1 MKVAIYARY
10 SSDNQR
16 DASIA
21 DQFRM
26 CRLHAEKQGWHIVEE
41 YSDHAISGASL
52 IRPGIQALMADA
64 MGGRFDLILAEA
76 MDRLSRDQE
85 DIAGIFKRMS
95 YADVKMF
102 TLSEGEVTHLHVG
115 LKGTMNALFL
125 KDLADKTR
133 RGQRGRVE
141 AGKSGGGNAYGY
153 DVVKKF
159 DANGEP
165 IRGDRTINE
174 FQAEVVRRIFRDY
187 AAGKSAKTIAFALNK
202 EGIPAPS
209 GGDWGFS
216 TINGNPKRGNG
227 ILNNEMYVGKIVW
240 NRQRFVKDPNTGKR
254 QARPNPEE
262 EWVIQETPELRIL
275 DDDLWNAVKARQEK
289 NKIARKENGEA
300 DLSRINTRRRPK
312 YLFSGLT
319 KCSCCGGGYSAISAT
334 LIGCATARNKGTCD
348 NRVNIRRDELEARVL
363 NALRTKLVDPELF
376 AHFCEVFTQEMNRL
390 RMEGR
395 AEIASAE
402 AEIAKIDR
410 ELETLLNLILKGGA
424 ADALNAKMVAIEKR
438 KKELELFLAEA
449 DEPPPLLHP
458 SMALQYRKRV
468 QQLYDALQDEDEG
481 KRIEAAD
488 TLRSL
493 VDQIVLTPVDGK
505 VEIDVQGDLAG
516 ILTISTQ
523 SKNPAAGAT
532 GSQVKMVAGAGSNLH
547 LLPEQVKMVAGTG
560 IDHNLQSTPV
570 KMVAG
575 GRNHLYLRSSGGHLH
590 VGAAPDAEET
600 AAERG
605 NFLSALFR
613 TAA

>member
-1 MKVAIYARY
+1 
-10 SSDNQR
+10 
-16 DASIA
+16 
-21 DQFRM
+21 M
-26 CRLHAEKQGWHIVEE
+26 CRLHAEKQGWHVIEE
-41 YSDHAISGASL
+41 YTDHAISGASL
-52 IRPGIQALMADA
+52 IRPGIQALMTDA
-64 MGGRFDLILAEA
+64 MSGRFDVILSEA

-102 TLSEGEVTHLHVG
+102 TLSEGEVSHLHVG

-141 AGKSGGGNAYGY
+141 AGKSGGGNSYGY
-153 DVVKKF
+153 DVVKKL

-174 FQAEVVRRIFRDY
+174 DQAAVVLRIFRDY

-202 EGIPAPS
+202 DGIPAPS

-254 QARPNPEE
+254 QARPNPES

-289 NKIARKENGEA
+289 NKLTRDDNG
-300 DLSRINTRRRPK
+300 NTDVRTVNHRRRPK

-334 LIGCATARNKGTCD
+334 LIGCSTARNKGTCD
-348 NRVNIRRDELEARVL
+348 NRVNIRRDELESRVL
-363 NALRTKLVDPELF
+363 NALRTRLVDPELF

-395 AEIASAE
+395 ASIASSE
-402 AEIAKIDR
+402 AELTKINR
-410 ELETLLNLILKGGA
+410 ELEKILDLYLS
-424 ADALNAKMVAIEKR
+424 DALSVEMVKERSKKLEAR
-438 KKELELFLAEA
+438 KADLELFLAEA

-458 SMALQYRKRV
+458 SMALQYRKRI
-468 QQLYDALQDEDEG
+468 QQLYESLQDEDEG

-488 TLRSL
+488 TIRSL
-493 VDQIVLTPVDGK
+493 VDQIVLTPVAGK

-516 ILTISTQ
+516 ILTISAQT
-523 SKNPAAGAT
+523 KNPASGAGS
-532 GSQVKMVAGAGSNLH
+532 SQVKMVAGAGFE
-547 LLPEQVKMVAGTG
+547 PAT
-560 IDHNLQSTPV
+560 
-570 KMVAG
+570 
-575 GRNHLYLRSSGGHLH
+575 
-590 VGAAPDAEET
+590 
-600 AAERG
+600 
-605 NFLSALFR
+605 FR
-613 TAA
+613 L

>member
-21 DQFRM
+21 DQLRM
-26 CRLHAEKQGWHIVEE
+26 CRLHAEKQGWHVIEE
-41 YSDHAISGASL
+41 YTDHAISGASL
-52 IRPGIQALMADA
+52 IRPGIQALMTDA
-64 MGGRFDLILAEA
+64 MAGRFDVILSEA

-85 DIAGIFKRMS
+85 DIAGIFKRVS
-95 YADVKMF
+95 YADVKIF
-102 TLSEGEVTHLHVG
+102 TLSEGEVSHLHVG

-141 AGKSGGGNAYGY
+141 AGKSGGGNSYGY
-153 DVVKKF
+153 DVVKKL

-174 FQAEVVRRIFRDY
+174 DQAAVVLRIFRDY

-202 EGIPAPS
+202 DGIPAPS

-254 QARPNPEE
+254 QARPNPES

-289 NKIARKENGEA
+289 NKLTRDDNGCT
-300 DLSRINTRRRPK
+300 DVRTVNHRRRPK

-334 LIGCATARNKGTCD
+334 LIGCSTARNKGTCD
-348 NRVNIRRDELEARVL
+348 NRVNIRRDELESRVL
-363 NALRTKLVDPELF
+363 NALRTRLVDPALF

-395 AEIASAE
+395 AGIASAE
-402 AEIAKIDR
+402 AELAKINR
-410 ELETLLNLILKGGA
+410 ELEKILDLYLN
-424 ADALNAKMVAIEKR
+424 DALSVEMVKERSR
-438 KKELELFLAEA
+438 KLEARKADLEQFLTEA

-458 SMALQYRKRV
+458 SMALQYRKRI
-468 QQLYDALQDEDEG
+468 QQLYESLQDDDED

-488 TLRSL
+488 TIRSL
-493 VDQIVLTPVDGK
+493 VDQIVMTPVEGK
-505 VEIDVQGDLAG
+505 IEIDVQGDLAG
-516 ILTISTQ
+516 ILMISVQT
-523 SKNPAAGAT
+523 KNPAGERG
-532 GSQVKMVAGAGSNLH
+532 GSQVKMVAGAGFE
-547 LLPEQVKMVAGTG
+547 PT
-560 IDHNLQSTPV
+560 T
-570 KMVAG
+570 
-575 GRNHLYLRSSGGHLH
+575 
-590 VGAAPDAEET
+590 
-600 AAERG
+600 
-605 NFLSALFR
+605 FR
-613 TAA
+613 L

>member
-240 NRQRFVKDPNTGKR
+240 NRQRFVKDPETGKR

-262 EWVIQETPELRIL
+262 EWVIQEKPELRIL

-348 NRVNIRRDELEARVL
+348 NRVNIRRDELESRVL

-395 AEIASAE
+395 AGIASAE
-402 AEIAKIDR
+402 AELAKVNR
-410 ELETLLNLILKGGA
+410 ELEKILDLYLS
-424 ADALNAKMVAIEKR
+424 DALSVDMVKERSKKLEAR
-438 KKELELFLAEA
+438 KTELELFLAEA

-493 VDQIVLTPVDGK
+493 VDQIVLTPVEGK

-516 ILTISTQ
+516 ILTISSQ

-532 GSQVKMVAGAGSNLH
+532 GSQVKMVAGAGFE
-547 LLPEQVKMVAGTG
+547 P
-560 IDHNLQSTPV
+560 
-570 KMVAG
+570 
-575 GRNHLYLRSSGGHLH
+575 
-590 VGAAPDAEET
+590 AA
-600 AAERG
+600 
-605 NFLSALFR
+605 FR
-613 TAA
+613 L

>member
-153 DVVKKF
+153 DVVKKL

-209 GGDWGFS
+209 SGDWGFS

-227 ILNNEMYVGKIVW
+227 ILNNEMYIGKIVW

-348 NRVNIRRDELEARVL
+348 NRVNIRRDELESRVL
-363 NALRTKLVDPELF
+363 NALRTRLVDPELF

-395 AEIASAE
+395 AGIASAE
-402 AEIAKIDR
+402 AELAKVNR
-410 ELETLLNLILKGGA
+410 ELEKILDLYLS
-424 ADALNAKMVAIEKR
+424 DALSVDMVKERSKKLEAR
-438 KKELELFLAEA
+438 KTELELFLAEA

-468 QQLYDALQDEDEG
+468 QQLYDALQDEDEA

-560 IDHNLQSTPV
+560 FEPV
-570 KMVAG
+570 
-575 GRNHLYLRSSGGHLH
+575 
-590 VGAAPDAEET
+590 T
-600 AAERG
+600 
-605 NFLSALFR
+605 FR
-613 TAA
+613 L